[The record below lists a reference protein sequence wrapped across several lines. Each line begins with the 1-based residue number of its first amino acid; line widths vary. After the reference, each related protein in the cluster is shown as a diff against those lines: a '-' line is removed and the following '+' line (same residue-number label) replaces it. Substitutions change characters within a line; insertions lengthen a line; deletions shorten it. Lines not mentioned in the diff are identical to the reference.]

1 MEDLIGRQFKYKGS
15 TDVKIVR
22 EVKNNR
28 VVFTDNGSVD
38 LAKITENFDEVVVA
52 KPNPDT
58 FFEPEMSSNFGN
70 LFNQMEEF
78 KKNPA
83 AFIQHPQNSQN
94 SIPQVGANG
103 EDLSGIS
110 PETLQ
115 NWKQAQEKARKDAL
129 LAEQA
134 RKDDPW
140 IKSQFG
146 DINTEVR
153 RVEANTNQEE
163 LDRVQ
168 RVNRGEEIPPI
179 NNQTSSNTITLN
191 NTLPKMKKTF
201 KVKLNIEINE
211 MIPKVE
217 DIKAVENLFEVSL
230 IEDLA
235 KEIANKYLNDRELF
249 ENMILGELDKIVNK
263 KKSKK
268 LTGVKKPVKKS
279 A

>member
-1 MEDLIGRQFKYKGS
+1 MEELIGRQFKYKGS
-15 TDVKIVR
+15 NDIKIVR
-22 EVKNNR
+22 EIKNNR

-38 LAKITENFDEVVVA
+38 IAKITENFDEVIVS

-78 KKNPA
+78 RKNPA
-83 AFIQHPQNSQN
+83 AFVQNSQN
-94 SIPQVGANG
+94 DIPQVGANG

-115 NWKQAQEKARKDAL
+115 NWKQAQEKARQDAI
-129 LAEQA
+129 LAEEA
-134 RKDDPW
+134 KKNDPW
-140 IKSQFG
+140 LKQFG
-146 DINTEVR
+146 DMNGEVR
-153 RVEANTNQEE
+153 RVEANSNQEE

-168 RVNRGEEIPPI
+168 RVNRGEEIPPQ
-179 NNQTSSNTITLN
+179 NQYSNSNSNSNTTINVN
-191 NTLPKMKKTF
+191 NALPKMKKTF
-201 KVKLNIEINE
+201 KIKLNIEINE

-230 IEDLA
+230 VEGIA

-249 ENMILGELDKIVNK
+249 ENMILSELDKIVNK
-263 KKSKK
+263 KKA
-268 LTGVKKPVKKS
+268 KKPTAKKTVK
-279 A
+279 